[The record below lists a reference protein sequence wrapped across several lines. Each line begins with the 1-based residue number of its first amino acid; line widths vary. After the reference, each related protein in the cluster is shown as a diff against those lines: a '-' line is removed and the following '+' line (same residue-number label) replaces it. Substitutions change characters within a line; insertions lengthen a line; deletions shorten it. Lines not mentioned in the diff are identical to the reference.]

1 MIIEIRGITYPS
13 VRNASETL
21 GIAMDAIYSALKRGS
36 MDAVGLGNTQRQPIN
51 LDGLNFPS
59 LGAASKALGFN
70 RSFVRYAIATNSA
83 VAKAR
88 LEQAINRYKQNKEMC
103 G

>member
-1 MIIEIRGITYPS
+1 MIIEIRGVTYPS
-13 VRNASETL
+13 VNYASETL
-21 GIAMDAIYSALKRGS
+21 GISKDAIYSALKRGS
-36 MDAVGLGNTQRQPIN
+36 MDTVGLGNTQRQQID

-59 LGAASKALGFN
+59 RGAASKALGFN
-70 RSFVRYAIATNSA
+70 RSFVRYALSTNSA